1 MQHIFTPPQTT
12 YKNTY
17 DQDAF
22 DLTWRYNAFMSFLYL
37 LLILA
42 GGLNNIVLFLGGLG
56 CWLTPITS
64 LFILHRTRK
73 YKFVAYLQ
81 VTVGTIATGI
91 ILNLN
96 IVHVHSIEI
105 VYMLLVVLYAF
116 LVLGSQIGMIS
127 ISVQL
132 FWFILYFLFAEP
144 KTYEPLTL
152 VQSFSIVLTIA
163 VGTVLFGFLILQFLK
178 LREKS
183 ENKYLSINK
192 DLNEINHLVNLQY
205 HEKTVMLKEIHHRV
219 KNNLQVI
226 SSLLRLQV
234 YEIEEEELKAH
245 FQDAIHRVSAMALIH
260 EKMYQNENLSKINIK
275 NYINTLAEELISTH
289 AHETEINLEVSSS
302 IYELGNDTLVPLA
315 LLINELIVNTLK
327 HAFEGESQGRIKIQ
341 ISRINSSNRFQFIY
355 ADSGVWKECTKPSSF
370 GLELISTLTE
380 QLEGEMERKIENGTV
395 YSFVLTDLV

>member
-17 DQDAF
+17 DRDAY

-56 CWLTPITS
+56 CWLTPIAS

-116 LVLGSQIGMIS
+116 LVLGPQIGTIS

-205 HEKTVMLKEIHHRV
+205 HEKSVMLKEIHHRV

-315 LLINELIVNTLK
+315 LLINELIINSLK
-327 HAFEGESQGRIKIQ
+327 HAFEGESEGRIKIQ